1 MMLIAQPLPFIVTFV
16 TRLERALRN
25 VNPQAYLSVRQKG
38 FIAFCIYATCLTNSI
53 CWAKFERASLGSY
66 TVGALSWMLRQ
77 SKIPWDQLL
86 TASVQAICQTY
97 GITEGIGV
105 VDELDHQRSK
115 RTKRLYKRHKI
126 KDKKTGG
133 YFMGQCVV
141 FLIIVTPVVT
151 IPVGFRFY
159 QPDPAITAWRR
170 EDRRLRKAKVSASER
185 PRKPARN
192 PAYPSKHDVALTLL
206 EEFRTHFPDFRM
218 KCVVADALYG
228 TKGFLDRASSIFGGI
243 QVISLAQGRQHIRHR
258 NAMLPVTT
266 FFTRYPGVAQPI
278 TVRGVAPIT
287 VTVSSARLYVKTHTT
302 KRFLIALQYPGQQ
315 TPRYLMAS
323 DLSWRSCDIIQAYTY
338 RWLVEV
344 FFQDWTACEGW
355 GRKSSQFDEEG
366 ARRSVILSLLL
377 DHSLCFYPAQ
387 QARLEHKLPAYT
399 VGSLCE
405 KIQVEG
411 LVHMVQEL
419 LETDDPAAQLHQV
432 TALLEEVYTLRLSTK
447 HLSGRDMGSLEP
459 SPSLLLKYPHPVEE
473 ATA

>member
-25 VNPQAYLSVRQKG
+25 VDPQAYLSTRQKG

-53 CWAKFERASLGSY
+53 CWAAFERASLGTY
-66 TVGALSWMLRQ
+66 TVRALSWMLRQ
-77 SKIPWDQLL
+77 SKIPWEHLL
-86 TASVQAICQTY
+86 TASIQTICETY
-97 GITEGIGV
+97 GLSEGIGV

-115 RTKRLYKRHKI
+115 RTKRLYKQHHI

-159 QPDPAITAWRR
+159 EPDPAVTAWRR
-170 EDRRLRKAKVSASER
+170 EDRRLKKAKVPASER
-185 PRKPARN
+185 PPKPVRN
-192 PAYPSKHDVALTLL
+192 PAYPSKHEVALTLL
-206 EEFRTHFPDFRM
+206 EEFRANFPNFTM
-218 KCVVADALYG
+218 TCVVADALYG
-228 TKGFLDRASSIFGGI
+228 PQTFLGRASAIFGGI

-258 NAMLPVTT
+258 NVMLPVST
-266 FFTRYPGVAQPI
+266 FFTHYPGVAQDI
-278 TVRGVAPIT
+278 TVRGVTPIT
-287 VTVSSARLYVKTHTT
+287 VTMSSARLYVKSHQA
-302 KRFLIALQYPGQQ
+302 KRFLIALQYPGQH

-323 DLSWRSCDIIQAYTY
+323 DLSWRSCDIIQAYTS

-344 FFQDWTACEGW
+344 FFQDWTAREGW

-387 QARLEHKLPAYT
+387 HARLEHKLPAYT

-411 LVHMVQEL
+411 LLHMVQEL
-419 LETDDPAAQLHQV
+419 LETDDPAAQLDHL
-432 TALLEEVYTLRLSTK
+432 TALIEEVYTLRVSTK
-447 HLSGRDMGSLEP
+447 HLSGRDMGSLES

-473 ATA
+473 EAA